1 MALPLDN
8 LSSAVTPLAGDL
20 VGLVESISNLLFLLR
35 VADSPAGGTSLN
47 QVRIVCSGS
56 PAVRAHDLLREVD
69 RYVSSVVDIL
79 QGHSYFDFESRSLLL
94 LFFLPPKEVSEDVK
108 WVMMLHP
115 IVLEAIKA
123 MSVVLLALF
132 LVGQNLVGDVYF

>member
-1 MALPLDN
+1 M
-8 LSSAVTPLAGDL
+8 
-20 VGLVESISNLLFLLR
+20 
-35 VADSPAGGTSLN
+35 
-47 QVRIVCSGS
+47 
-56 PAVRAHDLLREVD
+56 RAHDLLREVD

-132 LVGQNLVGDVYF
+132 LVGQNLVGCFRGSGYRRLFLKTFRSQKDHLGCGQDGTAETACDTPF